1 MISWFLLVLAKKF
14 RGLSPYFWGSGASLP
29 TFLFFLVSG
38 KGFCQIMISLFLL
51 VPAKK
56 FRGLSPY
63 FSLFSFLRKG
73 IVFHYDFRVPSD
85 SG

>member
-1 MISWFLLVLAKKF
+1 
-14 RGLSPYFWGSGASLP
+14 
-29 TFLFFLVSG
+29 
-38 KGFCQIMISLFLL
+38 MISLFLL

-73 IVFHYDFRVPSD
+73 IVFHYDFLVPSD
-85 SG
+85 SGQGSGACLPAFLFTMISWLLVLPL